1 MAPRNDDVAR
11 TRTNNQLAGGSHEQS
26 WRANFAWFFA
36 RPWVAPAVGL
46 IAILMLVLP
55 QALGA
60 LVKANVQIG
69 WDAQDYKCLPFSLY
83 LFKMESTRPADVS
96 MRRGAMVV
104 FRAHDGNTGISR
116 LDGIR
121 MVKIV
126 AGIPGDRLVVKDDFA
141 YINGAPWGRL
151 TLLGTLQKGSGSLD
165 RDVYVPPG
173 KVLLLGTTPYSY
185 DGRYYGFIDQVDI
198 EAEAI
203 PVF

>member
-1 MAPRNDDVAR
+1 
-11 TRTNNQLAGGSHEQS
+11 
-26 WRANFAWFFA
+26 
-36 RPWVAPAVGL
+36 
-46 IAILMLVLP
+46 
-55 QALGA
+55 
-60 LVKANVQIG
+60 
-69 WDAQDYKCLPFSLY
+69 
-83 LFKMESTRPADVS
+83 
-96 MRRGAMVV
+96 
-104 FRAHDGNTGISR
+104 
-116 LDGIR
+116 

-151 TLLGTLQKGSGSLD
+151 TLLRTLQKGSGSLD
-165 RDVYVPPG
+165 RDVHVPPG